1 MPKDTEYLK
10 DISKIKIS
18 FENKENLENLSF
30 CYNLVNMTNPETN
43 KLDKYLIFTSKLQM
57 NLLKKCSQL
66 LIDGTF
72 KSCPRGYYQIIN
84 IAGYYEEIN
93 SIIPIFMIPTTG
105 KSFYLYDS
113 ILNDVKKIMKDNQI
127 ESNSFPN
134 RVLIDFE
141 IKINFMSI

>member
-1 MPKDTEYLK
+1 
-10 DISKIKIS
+10 
-18 FENKENLENLSF
+18 
-30 CYNLVNMTNPETN
+30 MTNPETN
-43 KLDKYLIFTSKLQM
+43 NLDKYLIFTSKLQM

-72 KSCPRGYYQIIN
+72 KSCPSGFYQIVN

-127 ESNSFPN
+127 DSNSLLK

-141 IKINFMSI
+141 KGLQKAVKLNFPKMVIDGCYFHYYGPNLKNWGYVKKQN